1 MNLQKNRYL
10 VFFTIIAM
18 LMFGEQWLF
27 AEGSE
32 SDRVVVPIAD
42 PSRPVQLRA
51 HLLNGSIT
59 VKGYDGKDVIVEAKV
74 REGDGRGEGE
84 GHGRGRGEGRGSEG
98 RSSEGR
104 SEGLKRVPM
113 NSTGLSI
120 E

>member
-18 LMFGEQWLF
+18 LMFGEPWLF
-27 AEGSE
+27 AEGSD

-74 REGDGRGEGE
+74 REGDGREEGE
-84 GHGRGRGEGRGSEG
+84 GRGRGRGRGRGEGRASEDQGSEG
-98 RSSEGR
+98 RGNE
-104 SEGLKRVPM
+104 
-113 NSTGLSI
+113 
-120 E
+120 